1 MFLDLRF
8 NLINISGFFKKR
20 NLWNQLVIYISSS
33 TWFFIIFSIRSLF
46 FVLCWPSVA
55 ANSRHHQLNP
65 FVICLLLVVV
75 APSGGASCFLFLF
88 SCWASPIRQCRW
100 SRQRR
105 INKTQRVR
113 SRHPEKLTH
122 FPCCVCGYWVRVF
135 CWCLSLPWQPRP
147 SRFWHKWEGL
157 DSLGY
162 SQDTKLKGKM
172 SYADELKG
180 KTYRSN
186 W

>member
-122 FPCCVCGYWVRVF
+122 FPCCLCVGTGYVCFVDVYRCHGSLVPPVF
-135 CWCLSLPWQPRP
+135 DTNERGWTHWDIPRT
-147 SRFWHKWEGL
+147 
-157 DSLGY
+157 
-162 SQDTKLKGKM
+162 Q
-172 SYADELKG
+172 
-180 KTYRSN
+180 N
-186 W
+186 